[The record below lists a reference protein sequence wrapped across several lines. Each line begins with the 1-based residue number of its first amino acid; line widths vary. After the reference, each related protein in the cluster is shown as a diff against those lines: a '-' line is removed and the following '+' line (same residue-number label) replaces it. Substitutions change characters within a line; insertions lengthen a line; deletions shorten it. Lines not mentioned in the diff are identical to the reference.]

1 MNTYKPGKP
10 TDEMIIR
17 IRNDSTILIESIHD
31 GTISTKFINPDDLF
45 NCIKNS
51 CSHVGI
57 ESGILPENTV
67 FYREEQDGIRRII
80 IKVPSGHHD
89 IIYYDTCY
97 NSFPM
102 PAMVFGFVIRPDGHI
117 SSKKLA
123 VVEDGI
129 IKGETLL
136 YHYPFSNVNNSGHEI
151 CTGRNRLPVIK
162 DLCQLASLPY
172 HILAMPNNDD
182 YFDRKYN
189 RKIMDY
195 RELLEYLKHKS
206 PQIYYDQIL
215 LCKNAYIDNFIQ
227 ALKV

>member
-1 MNTYKPGKP
+1 MNTYEPGKP
-10 TDEMIIR
+10 ADEMIIR

-31 GTISTKFINPDDLF
+31 ETISTKFINPDDLF

-57 ESGILPENTV
+57 ESGILSENTV

-80 IKVPSGHHD
+80 IKIPSGYHD
-89 IIYYDTCY
+89 IKYYETCY
-97 NSFPM
+97 NSFPL

-117 SSKKLA
+117 STKKLA

-162 DLCQLASLPY
+162 DLRLLASLPY

-189 RKIMDY
+189 RKDIDH
-195 RELLEYLKHKS
+195 RELLEYLMNKE
-206 PQIYYDQIL
+206 PLFYYDEIL
-215 LCKNAYIDNFIQ
+215 IENKKTFNDFILI
-227 ALKV
+227 LKS